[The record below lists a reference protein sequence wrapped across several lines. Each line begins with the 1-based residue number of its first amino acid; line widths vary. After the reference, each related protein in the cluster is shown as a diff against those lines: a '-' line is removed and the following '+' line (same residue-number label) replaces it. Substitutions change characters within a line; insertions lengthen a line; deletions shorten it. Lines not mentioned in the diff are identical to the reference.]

1 MVEKLYPIVFQQEVH
16 MIDINKFLQVLSE
29 IFSDRLGVQ
38 VTFTATRKEEVKQG

>member
-1 MVEKLYPIVFQQEVH
+1 

>member
-1 MVEKLYPIVFQQEVH
+1 

-29 IFSDRLGVQ
+29 ILSDKYGAQ